1 MSVNYGSWLS
11 DTVASAKTK
20 YATVSKAVSEKKTA
34 YCEPKVI
41 DAVDRA
47 IYRMYKAQKEITTNQ
62 LLKMK
67 IAAKAA
73 TGCSDDTIKRFDKF
87 ITASEET
94 GDVLKFTGLDE
105 KGELEIMDTKGAVEI
120 IDASGTEE
128 PAPPQ

>member
-11 DTVASAKTK
+11 DTVASAKSK
-20 YATVSKAVSEKKTA
+20 YASASKAVSEKKTA

-47 IYRMYKAQKEITTNQ
+47 IYKMYKAQKQVTTNQ

-67 IAAKAA
+67 ISAKAA
-73 TGCSDDTIKRFDKF
+73 TGCSADTIARFDKF
-87 ITASEET
+87 IKASEDT

-120 IDASGTEE
+120 VDANGQEE
-128 PAPPQ
+128 PAPSA